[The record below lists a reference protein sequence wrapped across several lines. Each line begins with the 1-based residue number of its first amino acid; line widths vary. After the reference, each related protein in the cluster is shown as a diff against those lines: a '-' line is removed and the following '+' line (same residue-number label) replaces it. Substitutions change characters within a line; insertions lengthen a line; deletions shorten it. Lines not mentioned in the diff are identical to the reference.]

1 MPSSSFPTLRDLRRV
16 TRERAKAEAAEWAAM
31 VGYRDGA
38 LTRLRRDATPM
49 RQMLERSAVALQI
62 ASETGLSEGQVVH
75 RLAAADRVIEHAPK
89 VWTAFGR
96 GHLDAGR
103 VREISLTIEK
113 LERDGSRQRLDDE
126 AVPYARTHTVAELR
140 RWLRRFVARVEADL
154 ANERAETERAKR
166 HVQVEHTDDGM
177 AWLQAYLPSHQAA
190 AIENRLERLAKAH
203 QSSDKADGI
212 KRSHAQRRADLL
224 THLLTSAPADHLPGT
239 PGLRCDIAVTID
251 ASVLTG
257 AVEGPVEAADGSWQ
271 VPADWLLESA
281 FAGEAFWH
289 RMLLDPITADVL
301 AHEYKGYSPPDILRR
316 ALKFRSGVCATP
328 GCLVPADRCELDH
341 HVPWPEGP
349 TRGSN
354 LRWRC
359 KPHHAYKG
367 HDITPELLDHLRHS
381 GPGRNLTIE
390 LRLDD
395 AA

>member
-1 MPSSSFPTLRDLRRV
+1 MPTSSFPTLRDLRRV
-16 TRERAKAEAAEWAAM
+16 RRERAQAEAAEWAAM

-38 LTRLRRDATPM
+38 LARLRRDATPM
-49 RQMLERSAVALQI
+49 RQMLERSAVTLQI
-62 ASETGLSEGQVVH
+62 ASEMGLSEGQVVH
-75 RLAAADRVIEHAPK
+75 RLAAADRVVEHGPK
-89 VWTAFGR
+89 VWAAFSR
-96 GHLDAGR
+96 GHLDAAR

-113 LERDGSRQRLDDE
+113 LERDDSRQRLDDE
-126 AVPYARTHTVAELR
+126 AVTYARTHTVAELR

-154 ANERAETERAKR
+154 SNERAETERAKR
-166 HVQVEHTDDGM
+166 HVRIEHTDDGM
-177 AWLQAYLPSHQAA
+177 AWLQAYLPSHHAA
-190 AIENRLERLAKAH
+190 AIENRLERLAKTRR
-203 QSSDKADGI
+203 STDKAG
-212 KRSHAQRRADLL
+212 
-224 THLLTSAPADHLPGT
+224 
-239 PGLRCDIAVTID
+239 
-251 ASVLTG
+251 G
-257 AVEGPVEAADGSWQ
+257 AVGGPVEAADGSWQ

-301 AHEYKGYSPPDILRR
+301 AHEYAGCSPPETLRR

-328 GCLVPADRCELDH
+328 GCLVPAERCELDH
-341 HVPWPEGP
+341 HIPWPEGP

-367 HDITPELLDHLRHS
+367 HGITPRLLDHVRDN
-381 GPGRNLTIE
+381 GPGRHLAIE

>member
-113 LERDGSRQRLDDE
+113 LERDDSRQRLDDE

-166 HVQVEHTDDGM
+166 HVRVEHIDDGM

-190 AIENRLERLAKAH
+190 TIENRLERLAKAH

-289 RMLLDPITADVL
+289 RMLLDPITANVL
-301 AHEYKGYSPPDILRR
+301 AHEFAGYRAAAPVRSSGRAKPARCAPGTRDLRR
-316 ALKFRSGVCATP
+316 PVQRA
-328 GCLVPADRCELDH
+328 
-341 HVPWPEGP
+341 
-349 TRGSN
+349 
-354 LRWRC
+354 
-359 KPHHAYKG
+359 
-367 HDITPELLDHLRHS
+367 
-381 GPGRNLTIE
+381 
-390 LRLDD
+390 
-395 AA
+395 